1 MQSTCKCKNKQIV
14 IIVIITYIVR
24 RSLHAMKANILI
36 VSIMHIT
43 FMLPPPPLRPFP
55 VKPS

>member
-43 FMLPPPPLRPFP
+43 FMLPPPPRPFP